1 MFRVKGIEVF
11 QAMNKVM
18 YTFFNVG
25 CMCWEFV
32 LLTRIE
38 LYIRY
43 PKLGTSSPQFSP
55 KLETKN
61 ERSR

>member
-1 MFRVKGIEVF
+1 VEMLQVTMRKTAGERSFAFSLVFCMCLCRV
-11 QAMNKVM
+11 
-18 YTFFNVG
+18 Y
-25 CMCWEFV
+25 CWEFV

-38 LYIRY
+38 LSIMY
-43 PKLGTSSPQFSP
+43 P